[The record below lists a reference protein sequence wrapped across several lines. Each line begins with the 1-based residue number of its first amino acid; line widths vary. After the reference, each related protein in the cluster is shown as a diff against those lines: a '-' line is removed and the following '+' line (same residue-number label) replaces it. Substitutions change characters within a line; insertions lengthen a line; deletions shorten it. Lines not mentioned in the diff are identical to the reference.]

1 MTDETQWLGQRFE
14 DHRAHL
20 TAVAYRMLGS
30 ATEADDAVQ
39 QAWLRLDRAD
49 TAGVRDLRS
58 WLTAVVAH
66 ICLDI
71 LRARTA
77 RREELVGALPADLP
91 VVPADTVDP
100 EEEAVMAD
108 SVGLA
113 LLVVL
118 DTLTPAERL
127 TFVLHDLFDLPFAE
141 LAPIIGRTP
150 AAAAQLAAR
159 ARRRVRGTSVAD
171 TDRTIADERPVV
183 DAFLKAARAGDFDA
197 LIAVLDPNVE
207 LHADGVAAPSG
218 QPVRMH
224 GARRVTA
231 SALMFSARA
240 RYTRPAL
247 IDGHVGLVVAPNGI
261 LDCLLAF
268 TITDH
273 HIATIDIIADPQRL
287 ATISLAVP
295 DVTQPPRPEA

>member
-30 ATEADDAVQ
+30 ASDADDAVQ

-49 TAGVRDLRS
+49 TAGVRNLRN

-66 ICLDI
+66 ICLDM
-71 LRARTA
+71 LRARKA
-77 RREELVGALPADLP
+77 RREDPVGALPTDLP
-91 VVPADTVDP
+91 AIPADTMDP
-100 EEEAVMAD
+100 EQEAVMAD

-127 TFVLHDLFDLPFAE
+127 TFVLHDLFDLPYAE
-141 LAPIIGRTP
+141 LAPILGRTP

-159 ARRRVRGTSVAD
+159 ARRRVRGTPVAD
-171 TDRTIADERPVV
+171 TDRRIADERAVV
-183 DAFLKAARAGDFDA
+183 DAFLMAARAGDFDA
-197 LIAVLDPNVE
+197 LIAVLDPNVA
-207 LHADGVAAPSG
+207 LHADAVAAPSG
-218 QPVRMH
+218 QPIRMR

-247 IDGHVGLVVAPNGI
+247 IDGHVGLVVAPNGV

-273 HIATIDIIADPQRL
+273 RITTIDIIADPDRL
-287 ATISLAVP
+287 ATTSLAVP
-295 DVTQPPRPEA
+295 DVPEPPGQ

>member
-1 MTDETQWLGQRFE
+1 MTDEIQWLTQRFE

-30 ATEADDAVQ
+30 ASEADDAVQ

-49 TAGVRDLRS
+49 TTGVRNLRS

-71 LRARTA
+71 LRARKA
-77 RREELVGALPADLP
+77 RREDPVGALPADLP
-91 VVPADTVDP
+91 AVPADTMDP
-100 EEEAVMAD
+100 EQEAVMAD

-127 TFVLHDLFDLPFAE
+127 TFVLHDLFDLPYAE
-141 LAPIIGRTP
+141 LAPILGRTP

-159 ARRRVRGTSVAD
+159 ARRRVRGTAIAD
-171 TDRTIADERPVV
+171 TDRSVADERAVV
-183 DAFLKAARAGDFDA
+183 DAFLMAARAGDFDA

-207 LHADGVAAPSG
+207 LHADGVAVPSG

-231 SALMFSARA
+231 SALMYSSRA
-240 RYTRPAL
+240 PYTRPAL

-268 TITDH
+268 TITDNR
-273 HIATIDIIADPQRL
+273 ITTIDIIADPQRL

-295 DVTQPPRPEA
+295 DITQPPRPEA

>member
-30 ATEADDAVQ
+30 ASEADDAVQ

-49 TAGVRDLRS
+49 TAGVRNLRN

-71 LRARTA
+71 LRARKA

-91 VVPADTVDP
+91 IVPADTVDP
-100 EEEAVMAD
+100 EQEAVMAD

-127 TFVLHDLFDLPFAE
+127 TFVLHDLFDLPYAE
-141 LAPIIGRTP
+141 LAPILGRTP
-150 AAAAQLAAR
+150 AAAAQLAVR
-159 ARRRVRGTSVAD
+159 ARRRVRGTSIVD
-171 TDRTIADERPVV
+171 TDRSIADERAVV
-183 DAFLKAARAGDFDA
+183 DAFLMAAHAGDFDA

-207 LHADGVAAPSG
+207 LHADGVAVPSG

-240 RYTRPAL
+240 RHTRPAL

-273 HIATIDIIADPQRL
+273 RITTIDIIADPQRL

-295 DVTQPPRPEA
+295 DMTQLPRPEA